1 MGICLCWYLV
11 WFRELLDIYVHLPA
25 KMDSRTSFWEVSRTY
40 YGWVSP
46 PSVDPWGPSLLM
58 NGLGNPLEHKNE
70 ESSTFVVLQLLS
82 HIPLFATPWTAAR
95 QASLSFTIPQSLFKL
110 MSIELM
116 EPSNHLILCRH
127 LLLLPSTFPIHKGF
141 FSESA
146 LLIRWPNYWSSSFSI
161 SLSSEYSGLISF
173 RIDWFDLLAVQ
184 GTLKSLF

>member
-1 MGICLCWYLV
+1 MCIFQPRWIPGQVSGRLAEHIAGGCPLRLLTPEDLLCSWMG
-11 WFRELLDIYVHLPA
+11 
-25 KMDSRTSFWEVSRTY
+25 WE
-40 YGWVSP
+40 
-46 PSVDPWGPSLLM
+46 
-58 NGLGNPLEHKNE
+58 
-70 ESSTFVVLQLLS
+70 
-82 HIPLFATPWTAAR
+82 IPLSTKMRKALPLLFFSCSVISHSLPLHGLPHAR
-95 QASLSFTIPQSLFKL
+95 LSFTIPQSLFKL